1 MEIWRI
7 WEAFSYLG
15 VGWKRESFKSWA
27 CSLGGFLHLSH
38 ADVYRPRPPALAH
51 IEKCY
56 LKENFSC
63 SFQKNEKLISTYI
76 GSHVPCFPE
85 KNIIYLI
92 LALNGKW
99 KFPLARIHWKQIK
112 RIKEVINQRVLK
124 HLFPIAQNN
133 LQLLFISFSQRR
145 FETWIF
151 PMIKTFNCF
160 SLQTSLVIAL

>member
-1 MEIWRI
+1 MEISRI
-7 WEAFSYLG
+7 RETSPL
-15 VGWKRESFKSWA
+15 VLERESFKSKA
-27 CSLGGFLHLSH
+27 CSLGAFLHLSH
-38 ADVYRPRPPALAH
+38 ADVYLNPRPPGFAH

-76 GSHVPCFPE
+76 GSHVPRFLE

-99 KFPLARIHWKQIK
+99 KFPFPRIHWKQIK

-124 HLFPIAQNN
+124 HC
-133 LQLLFISFSQRR
+133 
-145 FETWIF
+145 T
-151 PMIKTFNCF
+151 K
-160 SLQTSLVIAL
+160 